1 MNNYH
6 QTFPYAYV
14 QIGLDEFLN
23 LEYKPMH
30 ATTKKSI
37 DDLVLATRILVNEH
51 VIDGFGH
58 ASVRDPNRS
67 DRYYMTSNNTVK
79 TDEKDFIIELDLDS
93 NSCKTDGPKPS
104 LERFIHG
111 EIYRA
116 RPDVN
121 AVVHTHSPS
130 LIPFG
135 VSKTPLQPLYHMC
148 GFLAAGVP
156 IFDIRH
162 LHGITNM
169 LIQNNELGRSLASSL
184 GKSAVVLMRGHG
196 ATIVGSS
203 IKEAVYQAIYATIN
217 AHLQPIAMQ
226 LGEPTFLDQQE
237 AFKTDELHH
246 AVMER
251 PWNFW
256 KSKL

>member
-1 MNNYH
+1 
-6 QTFPYAYV
+6 
-14 QIGLDEFLN
+14 
-23 LEYKPMH
+23 MH
-30 ATTKKSI
+30 ANPAESI
-37 DDLVLATRILVNEH
+37 DDLIVATKILVNER

-58 ASVRDPNRS
+58 VSVRDPSRS
-67 DRYYMTSNNTVK
+67 DRYFMTRDNLGG
-79 TDEKDFIIELDLDS
+79 TDKENYIVELDLDS
-93 NSCKTDGPKPS
+93 NPCKPDGASPS

-121 AVVHTHSPS
+121 AIVHTHSPA

-148 GFLAAGVP
+148 GFLAGGVP
-156 IFDIRH
+156 VFDIQH
-162 LHGITNM
+162 KHGMTNM
-169 LIQNNELGRSLASSL
+169 LVQSGELGRSLASSL

-203 IKEAVYQAIYATIN
+203 IKEAVFRAVYVTIN

-226 LGEPTFLDQQE
+226 LGEPKFLDHEE
-237 AFKTDELHH
+237 AVKTDELHY
-246 AVMER
+246 AVLNR
-251 PWNFW
+251 PWDFW
-256 KSKL
+256 ISRL